1 MPNKSV
7 STEIGLPPAYQQQGV
22 QSHLFETVTNHDH
35 RAKPDNEAMV
45 DTLVNTLHGVA
56 ILASDHKLNIHYA
69 NHYACEIFALAHH
82 ALLDGKARLS
92 PTLHKRVMSAL
103 KQSNPEFTLQY
114 TAGDSVRTLKVFASS
129 TATKPHTPGLPDQS
143 HGYVLHMHDIT
154 DRVMTEYQLRS
165 TEKLLR
171 SLIEASPDFICFKD
185 HKGRWLEA
193 NQSGLDMFQIPADQ
207 YQHRTD
213 TELASFA
220 HPTQK
225 EAFKQIK
232 QSDEKAWEKAKPY
245 REEQTIPLPHGGAK
259 VFDVVKV
266 PLFHDDGSREGLVT
280 LSRDITERKLA
291 ESHLQDRSA
300 MLDALISCDWLLHS
314 SENWHAI
321 ADKILEQLCLA
332 ARFNRGTIFKHDKT
346 QINSTIHSGIYNK
359 PATANKKP
367 IRGEALYQ
375 WQGLGQVKVGQTLKT
390 IDYQAEDCERWLTT
404 LHQGNPI
411 FNEIK
416 ELPVNEQR
424 FLKKHNIQSLLL
436 MPIFVDKK
444 LWGTLMIERSVSTHP
459 LYPQELGAVMA
470 ISRSL
475 SAAIQRQST
484 EKRLLQAKI
493 AFDSATEGIM
503 ILDVNAQVIGVNQGF
518 TAITGFTEE
527 EALGFT
533 PKIFQTADN
542 KVWESLRSKEK
553 WHGEVAN
560 HRKNGEPYQEWLTLT
575 VVKDDLGKVANYV
588 GVFADIT
595 EIVQSQKQLLQL
607 VNQDALT
614 GLPNRRLLI
623 ELLDQAIKVAGRKGY
638 KIAVLFIDL
647 DRFKT
652 VNDSLGHQLG
662 DQLLLEVS
670 RRIKQSIRTSDVV
683 ARLGGDEFMVVMD
696 RLDEVEDAA
705 IVAKKIIHAI
715 QTEFII
721 QGKEIF
727 IGASVGISVYPNDS
741 NEVDGLIKAADIAM
755 YQVKNSG
762 KNNFCF
768 YSSEL
773 SENALER
780 FNMETHLRRALERD
794 QFEVYY
800 QPQVCLISGDII
812 GAEALLRWHHPELG
826 IVSPAKFIPV
836 AEDTGLIMQI
846 GEWVIRQAALQASQ
860 WKANGCNFKRVS
872 VNVSGVQILR
882 SNFADTVYGLIIET
896 DCDPSI
902 LELEITESTVMQ
914 NTQFVMETF
923 DRIKSMGVSLAIDDF
938 GTGYSSLSNLKR
950 LPLDKI
956 KIDQSFVRDLPDDQ
970 DDAAIANA
978 IYAMANSLGFSVI
991 AEGVETEA
999 QADFLRNMGCT
1010 EAQGYLYSKPLTA
1023 IEFGKL
1029 LLNNKRKQTAR
1040 QQEASR

>member
-1 MPNKSV
+1 MPNKNV
-7 STEIGLPPAYQQQGV
+7 STGMDQYPAFNQQRV
-22 QSHLFETVTNHDH
+22 QSRLFETEVDSYPLVKS
-35 RAKPDNEAMV
+35 ANEALV

-69 NHYACEIFALAHH
+69 NHYACEIFALTPDT
-82 ALLDGKARLS
+82 LLEGKAKLS
-92 PTLHKRVMSAL
+92 PSIHKRVVSAL
-103 KQSNPEFTLQY
+103 KQSDTEFTLQY
-114 TAGDSVRTLKVFASS
+114 SVGDSVRTLKVFAS
-129 TATKPHTPGLPDQS
+129 TTPANAHQPS
-143 HGYVLHMHDIT
+143 GYVLHMHDIT
-154 DRVMTEYQLRS
+154 DRVLTEYQLRN

-193 NQSGLDMFQIPADQ
+193 NQSGLDLFQIPADQ
-207 YQHRTD
+207 YQFKTD
-213 TELASFA
+213 SELASFA
-220 HPTQK
+220 HPAQK
-225 EAFKQIK
+225 EAFKHIK
-232 QSDEKAWEKAKPY
+232 QSDEKAWSKAKTY
-245 REEQTIPLPHGGAK
+245 REEQTIPLPHGGSK

-291 ESHLQDRSA
+291 ENHLQDRSA

-314 SENWHAI
+314 SENWHTI
-321 ADKILEQLCLA
+321 VDKVLEQLCLA
-332 ARFNRGTIFKHDKT
+332 ARFNRGTIFKHGKT
-346 QINSTIHSGIYNK
+346 HINSTIHSGISSK
-359 PATANKKP
+359 SGSETSQKAIK
-367 IRGEALYQ
+367 GEVIYQ
-375 WQGLGQVKVGQTLKT
+375 WQGLGQPKLGQSLKT

-404 LHQGNPI
+404 LQQGNPI
-411 FNEIK
+411 FNDIK
-416 ELPVNEQR
+416 ELPLNEQG
-424 FLKKHNIQSLLL
+424 FLKKHNIESLLI
-436 MPIFVDKK
+436 MPLFVDKK
-444 LWGTLMIERSVSTHP
+444 LWGVLMIERSVSTQP

-475 SAAIQRQST
+475 SSAIQRQST

-503 ILDVNAQVIGVNQGF
+503 ILDINAQVIGVNHGF
-518 TAITGFTEE
+518 TEITGFTEE

-533 PKIFQTADN
+533 PKIFQTADQN
-542 KVWESLRSKEK
+542 VWESLRTKEK
-553 WHGEVAN
+553 LHGEVAN
-560 HRKNGEPYQEWLTLT
+560 QRKNGEPYQEWLTLT
-575 VVKDDLGKVANYV
+575 VVKDDLGKVSNYV

-595 EIVQSQKQLLQL
+595 EIVHSQKQLHRL

-623 ELLDQAIKVAGRKGY
+623 ELLDQAIKIAGRTGY

-683 ARLGGDEFMVVMD
+683 ARLGGDEFMVIMD
-696 RLDEVEDAA
+696 RLDEIEDAA
-705 IVAKKIIHAI
+705 VVAKKIIHAI

-741 NEVDGLIKAADIAM
+741 REVDGLIKAADIAM

-794 QFEVYY
+794 QFEVFY

-812 GAEALLRWHHPELG
+812 GAEALLRWHHPDLG

-836 AEDTGLIMQI
+836 AEDTGLIMQM
-846 GEWVIRQAALQASQ
+846 GEWVIRQTVLQASQ
-860 WKANGCNFKRVS
+860 WKAKGYSFKRVS

-914 NTQFVMETF
+914 NTQFVIETF

-956 KIDQSFVRDLPDDQ
+956 KIDQSFVRELPDDQ

-978 IYAMANSLGFSVI
+978 IYAMASSLGFSVI
-991 AEGVETEA
+991 AEGVETQA
-999 QADFLRNMGCT
+999 QADFLKNMGCT
-1010 EAQGYLYSKPLTA
+1010 EAQGYLYSKPVTA
-1023 IEFGKL
+1023 VEFDKL
-1029 LLNNKRKQTAR
+1029 LSTNKQKQTSR
-1040 QQEASR
+1040 QQEAQHDK